1 MLSVTQQQLRND
13 DGFLVWQVQ
22 STLVPW
28 DPEHTAL
35 LICDMW
41 DRHWSRGATQ
51 RTDQLAP
58 QIDALART
66 LRTDGV
72 LIVHCPSGTM
82 RFYEVTPA
90 YQRLYAELPP
100 PLPNLFPPL
109 YPTLPI
115 DDTDGGSDTGERVD
129 EAVWTRQH
137 PSIEIDM
144 DRDIVGEDPQY
155 LFAYF
160 RQHLIHTVLVAGV
173 HTNMCV
179 LNRPFGIKQLTLHGF
194 QPYLV
199 EDLTDAM
206 YNPARNPYVSHDA
219 GTQLVV
225 HYIQKFICP
234 TVSSAA
240 VREAIA
246 ADLPPSWPPRPGV
259 EIG

>member
-1 MLSVTQQQLRND
+1 MLSVTQQQLMNE

-22 STLVPW
+22 STHVPW
-28 DPEHTAL
+28 DPDHTAL

-41 DRHWSRGATQ
+41 DHHWSRGATK
-51 RTDQLAP
+51 RTGQLAP

-66 LRTDGV
+66 LRTCGV
-72 LIVHCPSGTM
+72 SIVHCPSGTM
-82 RFYEVTPA
+82 SFYASTPA
-90 YQRLYAELPP
+90 YQRLHAELPP
-100 PLPNLFPPL
+100 PLRNVCPPS

-115 DDTDGGSDTGERVD
+115 DDSDGGSDTGELVD

-137 PSIEIDM
+137 PTIAIDM

-155 LFAYF
+155 LFAYL
-160 RQHLIHTVLVAGV
+160 RQHLIQTVLVAGV

-206 YNPARNPYVSHDA
+206 YNPARKPYVSHDA

-234 TVSSAA
+234 TVTSRAIQEAVAA
-240 VREAIA
+240 P
-246 ADLPPSWPPRPGV
+246 LPPSLHPLPGV
-259 EIG
+259 EI